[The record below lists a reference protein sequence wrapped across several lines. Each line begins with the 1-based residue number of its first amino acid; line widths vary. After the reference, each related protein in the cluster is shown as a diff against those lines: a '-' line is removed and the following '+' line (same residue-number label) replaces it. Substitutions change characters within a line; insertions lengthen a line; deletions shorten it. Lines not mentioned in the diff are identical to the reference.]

1 MDRLLLQGVSLAER
15 LRNRRMRN
23 RLYGGVRGQVNTKEV
38 NTSISV
44 HLLLDLDW
52 CYFIAGGGMSS
63 RSARLPRGRVLRG
76 TVALRG

>member
-44 HLLLDLDW
+44 HLLLDVRPTG
-52 CYFIAGGGMSS
+52 A
-63 RSARLPRGRVLRG
+63 
-76 TVALRG
+76 

>member
-1 MDRLLLQGVSLAER
+1 MGRLLLQGVSLAER

-52 CYFIAGGGMSS
+52 CYFIAAPQFREELDRAAAERFGYSYL
-63 RSARLPRGRVLRG
+63 RLR
-76 TVALRG
+76 

>member
-44 HLLLDLDW
+44 HLLLDFL
-52 CYFIAGGGMSS
+52 YGS
-63 RSARLPRGRVLRG
+63 RLPHPE
-76 TVALRG
+76 

>member
-44 HLLLDLDW
+44 HLLLD
-52 CYFIAGGGMSS
+52 FIYHSCLYAPG
-63 RSARLPRGRVLRG
+63 RRAIYPSARVLFRDGRSG
-76 TVALRG
+76 